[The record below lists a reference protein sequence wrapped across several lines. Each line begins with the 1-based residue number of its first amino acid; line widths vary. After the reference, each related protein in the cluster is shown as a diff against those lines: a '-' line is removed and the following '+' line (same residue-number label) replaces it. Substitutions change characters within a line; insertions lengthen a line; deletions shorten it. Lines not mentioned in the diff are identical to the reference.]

1 MPESPRPDPDA
12 LLARVQAS
20 EARAKR
26 GRLKVYFGA
35 AAGVG
40 KTYAMLEEARERQA
54 EGVDVVVGWVQPH
67 GRMETESLLQGL
79 EVLPPRLVEHR
90 GAALP
95 ELDLDAALA
104 RRPALLLV
112 DELAHSN
119 APGSRHDKRWQ
130 DVDELLDAGIDVYTT
145 VNVQHLESLNDVVAQ
160 ITGVKVRE
168 TVPDAV
174 LEMADDLALIDLPPD
189 DLLQRLREGK
199 VYVPDQATAAMGRF
213 FRKGNLIA
221 LRELALRRTAQQ
233 VDAQM
238 RAYRDDHAIAQTWPA
253 AERILVGIGP
263 GPLGRRLIRAARQLA
278 DRLQAE
284 WIVAYVET
292 DAHARLSE
300 AERARIH
307 EALRFAESLGASTVT
322 LSGRRAAEALLAHA
336 RSRNVSKIVIGKP
349 LHSRW
354 RDLLFGSV
362 GDEVARGSGAIDVY
376 IITGEADEL
385 APPPLA
391 ALRPSSPWPAYARSV
406 GVMVLCTAVAKL
418 IFPWFELSNLIMT
431 YLLGVVFVAL
441 RYGRGPSALASVLAV
456 AAFDFFFVQ
465 PYHTFAVSDTQ
476 YLVTFA
482 VMLLVALVI
491 SSLTAR
497 LRQQA
502 LAARQRERHTSAL
515 LGLSRD
521 LANLRGLP
529 NLLSAAVRHIAEV
542 LEGRVTLLLPD
553 RSGSLSVAAAS
564 TDLVQPSGA
573 ELGVAEWCFAHGQR
587 AGRGTPTLPGA
598 EALYLPLRG
607 ALGAVG
613 VLGLKT
619 EARDGVTA
627 PEQLHLLEAFADQTA
642 SAVERAHLAEE
653 AAHRRVQAE
662 TEQLRSA
669 LLSAVSHDLR
679 TPLATIT
686 GAASLLLEGAEG
698 AMAERD
704 GADAGAGGR
713 ASPAAPAGAG
723 LPSPT
728 ADPPPRALDGAAR
741 RELLAAIY
749 DEAER
754 LNRLV
759 ANLLEMTRLESG
771 RIQVKREWQ
780 PLEEVLGSALGRMEQ
795 ALAGHP
801 VTTRLEDD
809 LPLAPFDGVL
819 IEQVLINLLDN
830 AAKHTPSATPIVL
843 SVSAAPGALTVRVA
857 DGGPGVAPGEE
868 ERIFERFH
876 RAAGAVGGGSGLGL
890 AVCQGIVQAHG
901 GRIWAANRPE
911 GGLEIGFTLPIEGEA
926 PTMGLLAE
934 PEAPG
939 AAP

>member
-1 MPESPRPDPDA
+1 MPDAPRPDPDA

-26 GRLKVYFGA
+26 GRLKVFFGA

-40 KTYAMLEEARERQA
+40 KTYAMLEEARERKA
-54 EGVDVVVGWVQPH
+54 EGLDVVVGWVQPH
-67 GRMETESLLQGL
+67 GRAETEALLQGL
-79 EVLPPRLVEHR
+79 EVLPPRLVDHR
-90 GAALP
+90 GATLP

-119 APGSRHDKRWQ
+119 APGSRHAKRWQ
-130 DVDELLDAGIDVYTT
+130 DVDELLDAGIDVYST

-160 ITGVKVRE
+160 ITGVRVRE

-199 VYVPDQATAAMGRF
+199 VYLPDQAAAAMGRF

-221 LRELALRRTAQQ
+221 LRELALRRMAEQ

-263 GPLGRRLIRAARQLA
+263 GPLNRRLIRAARQLA
-278 DRLQAE
+278 DRLHAE

-292 DAHARLSE
+292 DAHARLPE
-300 AERARIH
+300 AERARVH
-307 EALRFAESLGASTVT
+307 EALRFAESLGATVAT
-322 LSGRRAAEALLAHA
+322 LAGRRAAEALLDHA
-336 RSRNVSKIVIGKP
+336 RSRNASKIVIGKP
-349 LHSRW
+349 LHPRW

-362 GDEVARGSGAIDVY
+362 GDEVVRGSGAIDVY
-376 IITGEADEL
+376 IITGEADEP
-385 APPPLA
+385 APAPLA
-391 ALRPSSPWPAYARSV
+391 ALRPSSPWPAYARAL
-406 GVMVLCTAVAKL
+406 GVMVLCTAVARL
-418 IFPWFELSNLIMT
+418 IFPWFELSNLVMT

-465 PYHTFAVSDTQ
+465 PYLTFAVADTQ

-482 VMLLVALVI
+482 VMLVVALVI

-502 LAARQRERHTSAL
+502 LAARMRERHTAAL

-529 NLLSAAVRHIAEV
+529 KLLEAAVIHIGEA
-542 LEGRVTLLLPD
+542 LDGRVLLLLPD
-553 RSGSLSVAAAS
+553 ASGALAVAAAGGGS
-564 TDLVQPSGA
+564 AAGGGPVSGA
-573 ELGVAEWCFAHGQR
+573 ELGVAEWCFAHCQM
-587 AGRGTPTLPGA
+587 AGRSTATLPGA

-607 ALGAVG
+607 AQGPVG
-613 VLGLKT
+613 VLGLRT
-619 EARDGVTA
+619 DAADGVTA

-653 AAHRRVQAE
+653 AARRRVQAE
-662 TEQLRSA
+662 TEQMRSA

-686 GAASLLLEGAEG
+686 GAASLLLAGP
-698 AMAERD
+698 
-704 GADAGAGGR
+704 DAAVGG
-713 ASPAAPAGAG
+713 PG
-723 LPSPT
+723 T
-728 ADPPPRALDGAAR
+728 LDEAAR
-741 RELLAAIY
+741 RELQSAIY

-759 ANLLEMTRLESG
+759 GNLLEMTRLESG
-771 RIQVKREWQ
+771 QVQVKRDWQ
-780 PLEEVLGSALGRMEQ
+780 PLEEVIGSALGRMER
-795 ALAGHP
+795 ALAEHP
-801 VTTRLEDD
+801 IITTIPDD
-809 LPLAPFDGVL
+809 LPLAPVDGVL

-830 AAKHTPSATPIVL
+830 AAKHTPPSTPVAL
-843 SVSAAPGALTVRVA
+843 GVTAAPDALTVTVA

-868 ERIFERFH
+868 AQIFERFH
-876 RAAGAVGGGSGLGL
+876 RAAGAVGSGSGLGL
-890 AVCQGIVQAHG
+890 AVCRGIVQAHG
-901 GRIWAANRPE
+901 GRIWAANRPG
-911 GGLEIGFTLPIEGEA
+911 GGLEITFTLPIVGEA
-926 PTMGLLAE
+926 PTME
-934 PEAPG
+934 G
-939 AAP
+939 AAERDLSDPRRQDA